1 MSRIRFVQAINNA
14 HSSRFSRL
22 FWAMKFLVFINLKEM
37 FSKAFFHQM
46 NWRYFLQISN
56 SLYRLLKTA
65 VFVMMKIS
73 TEDRSIINFLQASL
87 IKQTKEDFLH

>member
-1 MSRIRFVQAINNA
+1 MPFLKTTCPVSFVQAINNA
-14 HSSRFSRL
+14 HSSRFSRAIL
-22 FWAMKFLVFINLKEM
+22 AMKAIFWSLLISKEM

-65 VFVMMKIS
+65 VFVMMKTQKI
-73 TEDRSIINFLQASL
+73 DQLFFAKLV
-87 IKQTKEDFLH
+87 